1 MAVYVREGLHVV
13 AVDLPSQLEAVGVE
27 IHLPKKRRV
36 CVLAVYRFPSG
47 DLALSDFIR
56 TLDSTLDNLV
66 HSAKRLLCVVGDFNA
81 KSPNR

>member
-1 MAVYVREGLHVV
+1 MAVYVREGLQVV

-27 IHLPKKRRV
+27 IHLPKRRV
-36 CVLAVYRFPSG
+36 CVLAVYRPPSTSG

-66 HSAKRLLCVVGDFNA
+66 HSAKRLLCVVW
-81 KSPNR
+81 